1 MKLLVDLF
9 KHLFDIF
16 DTHNYWN
23 FVNMT
28 FETIDNHCDLTI
40 KSKHCNVYQSQTGEH
55 NPKAKVTE
63 DDDDTLGSWAD
74 VFSGCVMCIK
84 QWSYPGS
91 PYSVLYA
98 YRVPARPPPP
108 SQWAIKSATFSYCQG
123 GKPVKILIKTS
134 NLVRSQTY
142 FWPCWHITQKSSLE
156 LPFAAFCA
164 AALLVHF

>member
-1 MKLLVDLF
+1 MNCTVILWKLGTS
-9 KHLFDIF
+9 IF
-16 DTHNYWN
+16 SEKYYNFETTCWPFQTFVWHFLTHTT
-23 FVNMT
+23 FVNMKT
-28 FETIDNHCDLTI
+28 FQTIDNHCDLTI

-123 GKPVKILIKTS
+123 GKPFWMGCQS
-134 NLVRSQTY
+134 RS
-142 FWPCWHITQKSSLE
+142 
-156 LPFAAFCA
+156 
-164 AALLVHF
+164 